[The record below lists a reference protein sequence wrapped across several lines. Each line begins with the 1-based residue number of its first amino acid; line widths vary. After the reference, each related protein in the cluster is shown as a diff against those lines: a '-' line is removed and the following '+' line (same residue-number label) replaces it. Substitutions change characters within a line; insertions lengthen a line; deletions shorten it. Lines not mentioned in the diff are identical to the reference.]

1 MKNFVKSYKSTIIL
15 LLAIIA
21 GGIIGLVM
29 GEKASIFK
37 PFGDL
42 FINMM
47 FMIVIPLVFF
57 SITSAIASMTSG
69 KRFGQ
74 IMGSM
79 ITVFV
84 VTGLIA
90 AIFALAG
97 AKIFPPSEGVN
108 IQMENVEQENA
119 DVSIMDQIVQTV
131 TVTDFSALL
140 DRSNMLALI
149 VFSIIMGF
157 AASSLGEKAKPFVSF
172 LQAGNEVMIK
182 MVKIIMYAA
191 PIGLGAY
198 FASLVGEFGPTLLG
212 SYFRAVL
219 YYYPMAIIYFVAFF
233 TIYAYIAGGKTGI
246 KTFWKNTLSPVATS
260 LGTCSSAA
268 TLPVNLEATKNMGVP
283 KDIRETVV
291 PLGVSLHK
299 DGSVMGG
306 VLKITFL
313 MGIFGQPVS
322 GFGTYLAII
331 GMALL
336 VGLVMGAI
344 PQGGM
349 IGEVLI
355 LSVFGFPPA
364 ALPIIA
370 ALSAIIDPPAT
381 ALNAVGDNPAAML
394 VARKVEGKDWIESEE
409 KKSAMT
415 TNA

>member
-1 MKNFVKSYKSTIIL
+1 MKNFFKSYKSTIIL
-15 LLAIIA
+15 LASIMA
-21 GGIIGLVM
+21 GGIIGLVF
-29 GEKASIFK
+29 GEKATVLK
-37 PFGDL
+37 PLGDL

-69 KRFGQ
+69 KRFGK
-74 IMGSM
+74 IMTSM
-79 ITVFV
+79 VSVFV
-84 VTGLIA
+84 LTGLIA
-90 AIFALAG
+90 AVFALMG
-97 AKIFPPSEGVN
+97 AKIFPPSEGVS
-108 IQMENVEQENA
+108 IQMEEVKQENTDISVA
-119 DVSIMDQIVQTV
+119 DQIVQTLS
-131 TVTDFSALL
+131 VTDFSALL

-149 VFSIIMGF
+149 IFSIIMGF
-157 AASSLGEKAKPFVSF
+157 AAATAGEKAKPFIAF
-172 LQAGNEVMIK
+172 LQAGNEIMIK

-198 FASLVGEFGPTLLG
+198 FATLVGEFGPTLLG

-219 YYYPMAIIYFVAFF
+219 YYYPMAIIYFVVFF
-233 TIYAYIAGGKTGI
+233 SIYAYIAGGKKGI
-246 KTFWKNTLSPVATS
+246 GTFWKNTLSPVATS

-268 TLPVNLEATKNMGVP
+268 TLPVNLEAAKNMGVP
-283 KDIRETVV
+283 KDIRETVI

-313 MGIFGQPVS
+313 LGIFGKPID
-322 GFGTYLAII
+322 GIGTYLMII

-381 ALNAVGDNPAAML
+381 TLNAVGDNPASML
-394 VARKVEGKDWIESEE
+394 VAKSVEGKGWIESE
-409 KKSAMT
+409 KKSEVI
-415 TNA
+415 